1 MLPKKNIGAITVMSA
16 FLGLAASR
24 LCTALLYSSGREPD
38 ADIAGITEILGVVGI
53 AEMLLIIA
61 LAVGF
66 GLIFMYSEDNY
77 STSLLGTSA
86 LLAVL
91 CVSSK
96 MPVVTSSQPV
106 ISAVGVAMNLCLL
119 AIFGIYALYYYKR
132 DMKTM
137 AAVTAA
143 AGVWVSVLSV
153 LIRPIATASAS
164 QSRIFGVFAL
174 ISLISAICYGIA
186 FYSQRQSFE

>member
-24 LCTALLYSSGREPD
+24 LFTALLYSSCRRPD
-38 ADIAGITEILGVVGI
+38 ADIANITGLLGVVGI
-53 AEMLLIIA
+53 IEMLLIIA

-66 GLIFMYSEDNY
+66 GLIFMHSEDNY
-77 STSLLGTSA
+77 STALLGTSA
-86 LLAVL
+86 LLAIL

-96 MPVVTSSQPV
+96 IPLVSSAQSV
-106 ISAVGVAMNLCLL
+106 ISAVSIAMNLCLL
-119 AIFGIYALYYYKR
+119 ALFGIYALYYYKR

-143 AGVWVSVLSV
+143 AGIWVSVLSV

-174 ISLISAICYGIA
+174 ISLISAVCYSIA
-186 FYSQRQSFE
+186 YYSQRQSFE

>member
-24 LCTALLYSSGREPD
+24 LFTALLYSSCRRPD
-38 ADIAGITEILGVVGI
+38 ADIANITGLLGVVGI
-53 AEMLLIIA
+53 IEMLLIIA

-77 STSLLGTSA
+77 STALLGTSA
-86 LLAVL
+86 LLAIL

-96 MPVVTSSQPV
+96 IPLVSSAQSV
-106 ISAVGVAMNLCLL
+106 ISAVSIAMNLCLL
-119 AIFGIYALYYYKR
+119 ALFGIYALYYYKR

-143 AGVWVSVLSV
+143 AGIWVSVLSV

-174 ISLISAICYGIA
+174 ISLISAVCYSIA
-186 FYSQRQSFE
+186 YYSQRQSFE

>member
-24 LCTALLYSSGREPD
+24 LCTALLYRSGCRAD
-38 ADIAGITEILGVVGI
+38 ADLAHITDLLGIVGI
-53 AEMLLIIA
+53 VEMLLIIA

-66 GLIFMYSEDNY
+66 GLIFLYSEDNY
-77 STSLLGTSA
+77 STALLGSSA

-96 MPVVTSSQPV
+96 IPFVSSAAPV
-106 ISAVGVAMNLCLL
+106 ISAIGIAMNICLL
-119 AIFGIYALYYYKR
+119 AIFGIYAMYYYKR
-132 DMKTM
+132 DMKTL

-143 AGVWVSVLSV
+143 AGLWVAVLSV
-153 LIRPIATASAS
+153 LIRPFAAASES
-164 QSRIFGVFAL
+164 QARIFGVFAL
-174 ISLISAICYGIA
+174 ISFISAVCYGIA